1 MKSKV
6 CVWID
11 RKNAFLV
18 FWGGEIQQLNSD
30 QYLEL
35 SPINISASYSLGHFY
50 DEVVAQ
56 IGQAEYVYIFGLS
69 EAKKELQDRLA
80 LKRLTKL
87 WRIFT
92 ANN

>member
-18 FWGGEIQQLNSD
+18 FWGGEIKQLNSD

-35 SPINISASYSLGHFY
+35 IPRNISASYSLNHFY

-56 IGQAEYVYIFGLS
+56 IAQVESVYIFGLS
-69 EAKKELQDRLA
+69 EAKKQLQDRLET
-80 LKRLTKL
+80 KRLTGL
-87 WRIFT
+87 WRAIYK
-92 ANN
+92 